1 MPTRYAE
8 DLAVGDEFTF
18 GSHTVTTEE
27 IIEFAEEFDPQPFHT
42 DEAAATESM
51 FGGLV
56 ASGWHVVSLTNRMLT
71 DSVFSNIALQGG
83 HGTDE
88 VRFPAP
94 TRPGDTLSGTVEIVD
109 ISEPEHRP
117 QHRDVDFAVT
127 TRNDDGPVLTMTNLG
142 IVARRES
149 ADED

>member
-18 GSHTVTTEE
+18 GSHTVSKAE
-27 IIEFAEEFDPQPFHT
+27 IVEFAEAFDPQPFHT
-42 DEAAATESM
+42 DEEAAAESM

-56 ASGWHVVSLTNRMLT
+56 ASGWHVVALTNRMLT
-71 DSVFSNIALQGG
+71 ESVFSTVALQGG

-88 VRFPAP
+88 VRFHEP
-94 TRPGDTLSGTVEIVD
+94 TRPGDTLAGVVEIVEID
-109 ISEPEHRP
+109 DPEHRP
-117 QHRDVDFAVT
+117 QHRDVSFGVT
-127 TRNDDGPVLTMTNLG
+127 TRNDRGVDVLTMTNLA

-149 ADED
+149 AD